1 MIFIE
6 IFWNFADF
14 VKNCDLMW
22 KQSVWTSIIASH
34 LASKHLKD
42 GGVLAL
48 TGAQPA
54 LQGTPGSQHPEHSVA
69 VTVYSH
75 LPTPRQIKMGRIE
88 LCGNV
93 HTEPR
98 QT

>member
-6 IFWNFADF
+6 IVWHFADF

-54 LQGTPGSQHPEHSVA
+54 LQGTPGSQHS
-69 VTVYSH
+69 
-75 LPTPRQIKMGRIE
+75 
-88 LCGNV
+88 
-93 HTEPR
+93 
-98 QT
+98 